1 MLVKDLL
8 LTEPV
13 VCLIDDYL
21 PKTVQLISEH
31 DLVCLPV
38 VESLAHKN
46 VIGVITE
53 KDICRQAIAV
63 GLDPR
68 KTSVGRIMNNRFFT
82 VKPETAIDEC
92 WRLMLKN
99 KVDYLF
105 VTNSDNSC
113 SGIVTRDLLP
123 EKELLFDVLNV
134 PKIAVH
140 HAGADRIF

>member
-8 LTEPV
+8 LTEPM

-21 PKTVQLISEH
+21 QNAARLFSEH

-38 VESLAHKN
+38 VESFAHKN

-53 KDICRQAIAV
+53 KDICRQAIAA
-63 GLDPR
+63 GLDPQ

-92 WRLMLKN
+92 CRIMQEN
-99 KVDYLF
+99 KVDYLL
-105 VTNSDNSC
+105 VSKPDNSC

-123 EKELLFDVLNV
+123 EKDFLFNP
-134 PKIAVH
+134 PKVAVQY
-140 HAGADRIF
+140 AGADRIF

>member
-8 LTEPV
+8 LSEPV
-13 VCLIDDYL
+13 VCLVDDYL
-21 PKTVQLISEH
+21 QKSAQLISEH
-31 DLVCLPV
+31 DLICLPV
-38 VESLAHKN
+38 VESFAHKN

-63 GLDPR
+63 GLDPQ

-92 WRLMLKN
+92 WQIMLEN
-99 KVDYLF
+99 KVDYL
-105 VTNSDNSC
+105 VVANPDNSC
-113 SGIVTRDLLP
+113 SGIVTRDLMP
-123 EKELLFDVLNV
+123 ETDFHFNPL
-134 PKIAVH
+134 KIEVH